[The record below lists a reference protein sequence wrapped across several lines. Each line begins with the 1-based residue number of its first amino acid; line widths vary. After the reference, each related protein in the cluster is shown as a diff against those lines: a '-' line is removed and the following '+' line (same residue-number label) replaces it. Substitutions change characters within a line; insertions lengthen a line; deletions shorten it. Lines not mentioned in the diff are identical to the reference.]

1 MKKKIDLTGRKNY
14 LFFVLLIFIVLNLFA
29 STKVKA
35 EEKLSRLSFD
45 HISITNITKEQKDN
59 LIKDKPSG
67 IAKMDNERFI
77 LVYQPQKEGS
87 YNSNSKIETNTP
99 LGINS
104 SFSKDVHGTLG
115 VGSSSTHGKIYP
127 QTNSKKNRVLSV
139 VGLGIVLFVI
149 VLIKKQYRKSKIF
162 MLFIGVGLISSMF
175 GNGIKGHAEVN
186 DFLIPTVNQTVSKGT
201 NINYD
206 VPRIKGYEYVGYLK
220 TNESITPPTP
230 ETGKV
235 TVSYVDESGL
245 DLTTPLTL
253 TGDVGSE
260 YSTEKKTFDGY
271 EFVEVI
277 GDTAGTFSQTEQKIV
292 YHYKKNV
299 IPEKGKVTVSYVD
312 ESGLD
317 LTTPLTL
324 TGDVGSEYSTEKKT
338 FDGYEF
344 VEVIGDTAGTFSQ
357 TEQKIVYH
365 YKKNVIPEKGK
376 VTVSYVDESGLD
388 LTTPLTLTG
397 DVGSE
402 YSTEKKTFDGY
413 EFVEVIGDTAGTFS
427 QTEQKIVYH
436 YKKNVIPEKGK
447 VTVSYVDE
455 SGLDLTTPLTLTG
468 DVGSEYSTEKKTFD
482 GYEFVE
488 VIGDTA
494 GTFSQTEQKIVY
506 HYKKNVIPEKGKVT
520 VSYVDESGL
529 DLTTPLTLTGDV
541 GSKYQTEEK
550 KFEGYRLK
558 KISGNTEG
566 FFSEVEQT
574 IIYEYKKSEGDI
586 LFNLKVKSPI
596 ANSQAFSIPE
606 YIKQSFSDVSTIDS
620 IQFVKFDNT
629 GNNEGG
635 IKDLTGPS
643 FSTLLEGNSLE
654 FTGDIGSDFSS
665 TIDTNKDSI
674 YALMNY
680 EIYTGNYI
688 LGVEFDYTDISG
700 NKKKDT
706 LIGFS
711 LETTPNN
718 IDELK
723 YSDDIQDVTLILTV
737 GLPN

>member
-299 IPEKGKVTVSYVD
+299 IPETGKVTVSYVD

-365 YKKNVIPEKGK
+365 YKKNVIPETGK

-436 YKKNVIPEKGK
+436 YKKNVIPE
-447 VTVSYVDE
+447 T
-455 SGLDLTTPLTLTG
+455 
-468 DVGSEYSTEKKTFD
+468 
-482 GYEFVE
+482 
-488 VIGDTA
+488 
-494 GTFSQTEQKIVY
+494 
-506 HYKKNVIPEKGKVT
+506 GKVT

>member
-468 DVGSEYSTEKKTFD
+468 DVGS
-482 GYEFVE
+482 
-488 VIGDTA
+488 
-494 GTFSQTEQKIVY
+494 
-506 HYKKNVIPEKGKVT
+506 
-520 VSYVDESGL
+520 
-529 DLTTPLTLTGDV
+529 
-541 GSKYQTEEK
+541 KYQTEEK